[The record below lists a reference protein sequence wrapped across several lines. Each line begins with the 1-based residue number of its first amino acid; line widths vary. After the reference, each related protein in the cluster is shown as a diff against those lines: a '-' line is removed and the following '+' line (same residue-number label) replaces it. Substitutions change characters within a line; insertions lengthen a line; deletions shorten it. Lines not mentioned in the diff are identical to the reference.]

1 MEMQVRK
8 TKQSR
13 IHKVDFAGL
22 GFGDVFSDHMLRMDY
37 KNDKWGPARITPYTH
52 IRLLPSLTVLHYAQA
67 VFEGLKAFRANDGTV
82 NIFRADKHI
91 DRFNH
96 SSHRLCIPEI
106 DKKLFM
112 QGILK
117 LVETDR
123 EWIPKQKGYS
133 LYIRPF
139 VIASDNNLGVHVSK
153 TYKFFIILSPVGA
166 YYKEGMNPVKL
177 ITAIEHTRAAEGGTG
192 FAKTP
197 GNYAASLYAA
207 HEAQKKGYTQVLWLD
222 GLQKQYIE
230 EVGTMNVFFY
240 IGDELITPHLGG
252 TILAGVTRD
261 SVIHLARDWGIKVV
275 ERRLSMD
282 EVIAAWDAGKLRE
295 AFGTGTAAVISP
307 IGSIMHKEKNIVIN
321 GGKTGALSTKLYET
335 ITGIQYG
342 EKPDKFNWVTRI
354 K

>member
-1 MEMQVRK
+1 
-8 TKQSR
+8 
-13 IHKVDFAGL
+13 
-22 GFGDVFSDHMLRMDY
+22 MD
-37 KNDKWGPARITPYTH
+37 
-52 IRLLPSLTVLHYAQA
+52 
-67 VFEGLKAFRANDGTV
+67 
-82 NIFRADKHI
+82 
-91 DRFNH
+91 
-96 SSHRLCIPEI
+96 
-106 DKKLFM
+106 
-112 QGILK
+112 GILK
-117 LVETDR
+117 LVETER
-123 EWIPKQKGYS
+123 EWVPRQKGYS
-133 LYIRPF
+133 MYIRPF
-139 VIASDNNLGVHVSK
+139 VFASDNNLGVHVSK

-222 GLQKQYIE
+222 GMHKHYIE

-261 SVIHLARDWGIKVV
+261 SVLHLARDWGMNVV
-275 ERRLSMD
+275 ERRISMD
-282 EVIAAWDAGKLRE
+282 EVIQAWESGTLKE

-307 IGSIMHKEKNIVIN
+307 IGSITHKEKTIVIN
-321 GGKTGALSTKLYET
+321 DGKIGTLSQKLYDT
-335 ITGIQYG
+335 ITSIQYG
-342 EKPDKFNWVTRI
+342 ERPDKFSWITKI

>member
-1 MEMQVRK
+1 MTIPIKKAKK
-8 TKQSR
+8 TK
-13 IHKVDFAGL
+13 IHKVDFSGL

-37 KNDKWGPARITPYTH
+37 KNGKWGAAEITPFTH
-52 IRLLPSLTVLHYAQA
+52 VRMLPSLTVLHYAQA
-67 VFEGLKAFRANDGTV
+67 VFEGLKAFRVKDGTI

-91 DRFNH
+91 DRFNR
-96 SSHRLCIPEI
+96 SCHRLCIPEI
-106 DKKLFM
+106 DKKVFM
-112 QGILK
+112 DGILK
-117 LVETDR
+117 LVETER
-123 EWIPKQKGYS
+123 EWVPKQKGYS
-133 LYIRPF
+133 MYIRPF
-139 VIASDNNLGVHVSK
+139 VFASDNNLGVHVSK

-222 GLQKQYIE
+222 GMHKHYIE

-261 SVIHLARDWGIKVV
+261 SVLHLARDWGMNVV
-275 ERRLSMD
+275 ERRISMD
-282 EVIAAWDAGKLRE
+282 EVIQAWESGTLKE

-307 IGSIMHKEKNIVIN
+307 IGSITHKEKTIVIN
-321 GGKTGALSTKLYET
+321 DGKIGTLSQKLYDT
-335 ITGIQYG
+335 ITSIQYG
-342 EKPDKFNWVTRI
+342 ERPDKFSWITKI

>member
-1 MEMQVRK
+1 MEMKVRK

-13 IHKVDFAGL
+13 IHKVDFSAL

-37 KNDKWGPARITPYTH
+37 KNGKWGPSRITPFTH
-52 IRLLPSLTVLHYAQA
+52 IRLLPSMTVLHYAQA
-67 VFEGLKAFRANDGTV
+67 VFEGLKAFRAKDGTV
-82 NIFRADKHI
+82 NIFRVDKHI
-91 DRFNH
+91 DRFNR
-96 SSHRLCIPEI
+96 SCHRLCIPDI
-106 DKKLFM
+106 DKKVFL

-123 EWIPKQKGYS
+123 AWIPKQKGYS

-139 VIASDNNLGVHVSK
+139 VIASDNNLGVHVSQ

-177 ITAIEHTRAAEGGTG
+177 ITAIEHTRAVEGGTG

-222 GLQKQYIE
+222 GLQKHYIE

-261 SVIHLARDWGIKVV
+261 SVIHLARDWGIKTV

-295 AFGTGTAAVISP
+295 ASARAPRPLSHPSDRLCIKRKTSSSAAVKP
-307 IGSIMHKEKNIVIN
+307 
-321 GGKTGALSTKLYET
+321 AL
-335 ITGIQYG
+335 
-342 EKPDKFNWVTRI
+342 FR
-354 K
+354 

>member
-1 MEMQVRK
+1 MEIRK
-8 TKQSR
+8 TKKSR
-13 IHKVDFAGL
+13 IHKVDFSAL
-22 GFGDVFSDHMLRMDY
+22 GFGDVFSDHMLTMDY
-37 KNDKWGPARITPYTH
+37 KSGKWGAPKIKPFGHVH
-52 IRLLPSLTVLHYAQA
+52 ILPSLTTLHYAQA
-67 VFEGLKAFRANDGTV
+67 VFEGLKAFIAKDGSIH
-82 NIFRADKHI
+82 IFRPDKHI
-91 DRFNH
+91 ERYNR
-96 SSHRLCIPEI
+96 SCRRLCIPEI
-106 DKKLFM
+106 DKKTFM
-112 QGILK
+112 DGMVQLIK
-117 LVETDR
+117 MEKQ
-123 EWIPKQKGYS
+123 WIPTQKGYS

-139 VIASDNNLGVHVSK
+139 VFATDNNLGVHVSQ

-207 HEAQKKGYTQVLWLD
+207 HEAQKQGYTQVLWLD
-222 GLQKQYIE
+222 GMQKHYIE

-261 SVIHLARDWGIKVV
+261 SVIHLARDWGMKVI
-275 ERRLSMD
+275 ERKLSMD
-282 EVIAAWDAGKLRE
+282 EVIDAWEKGKLKE

-307 IGSIMHKEKNIVIN
+307 IGSITHKEKTILIN
-321 GGKTGALSTKLYET
+321 KGRTGQLSQKLYDT

-342 EKPDKFNWVTRI
+342 ENPDKFSWIHKI

>member
-1 MEMQVRK
+1 MTMQIKKAKK
-8 TKQSR
+8 TK
-13 IHKVDFAGL
+13 IHKVDFSRL

-37 KNDKWGPARITPYTH
+37 KNDKWGPARITPFAH
-52 IRLLPSLTVLHYAQA
+52 VHMLPSLTVLHYAQA
-67 VFEGLKAFRANDGTV
+67 VFEGLKAFRTREGTV
-82 NIFRADKHI
+82 NVFRAEKHI
-91 DRFNH
+91 DRFNR
-96 SSHRLCIPEI
+96 SCHRLCIPEI
-106 DKKLFM
+106 DKKVFM
-112 QGILK
+112 EGILK
-117 LVETDR
+117 LVETER
-123 EWIPKQKGYS
+123 EWVPKQKGYS
-133 LYIRPF
+133 MYIRPF
-139 VIASDNNLGVHVSK
+139 VFASDNNLGVHVSK

-197 GNYAASLYAA
+197 GNYAASLFAA

-222 GLQKQYIE
+222 GMLKHYIE

-261 SVIHLARDWGIKVV
+261 SVIHLARDWGMKVV
-275 ERRLSMD
+275 ERRLAMD
-282 EVIAAWDAGKLRE
+282 EVIEAWESGKLKE

-307 IGSIMHKEKNIVIN
+307 IGSITHKEKTIVIN
-321 GGKTGALSTKLYET
+321 DDKIGTLSQKLYDT

-342 EKPDKFNWVTRI
+342 EKPDKFSWITKI

>member
-1 MEMQVRK
+1 MEIRK
-8 TKQSR
+8 TKKSR
-13 IHKVDFAGL
+13 IHKVDFSAL
-22 GFGDVFSDHMLRMDY
+22 GFGDVFSDHMLTMDY
-37 KNDKWGPARITPYTH
+37 KNGKWGAPKIKPFGHVRI
-52 IRLLPSLTVLHYAQA
+52 LPSLTTLHYAQA
-67 VFEGLKAFRANDGTV
+67 VFEGLKAFIAKDGSIH
-82 NIFRADKHI
+82 IFRPDKHI
-91 DRFNH
+91 ERYNR
-96 SSHRLCIPEI
+96 SCRRLCIPEI
-106 DKKLFM
+106 DKKTFM
-112 QGILK
+112 DGMVQLIEMEK
-117 LVETDR
+117 Q
-123 EWIPKQKGYS
+123 WIPTQKGYS

-139 VIASDNNLGVHVSK
+139 VFATDNNLGVHVSQ

-207 HEAQKKGYTQVLWLD
+207 HEAQKQGYTQVLWLD
-222 GLQKQYIE
+222 GMQKHYIE

-261 SVIHLARDWGIKVV
+261 SVIHLAKDWGMKVI
-275 ERRLSMD
+275 ERKLSMD
-282 EVIAAWDAGKLRE
+282 EVIDAWEKGKLKE

-307 IGSIMHKEKNIVIN
+307 IGSITHKEKTILIN
-321 GGKTGALSTKLYET
+321 KGQTGSLSQKLYDT

-342 EKPDKFNWVTRI
+342 EKPDKFSWIHKI

>member
-1 MEMQVRK
+1 MTMQIKKAKK
-8 TKQSR
+8 TK
-13 IHKVDFAGL
+13 IHKVDFSGL

-37 KNDKWGPARITPYTH
+37 KNDKWGPARITPFAH
-52 IRLLPSLTVLHYAQA
+52 VHMLPSLTVLHYAQA
-67 VFEGLKAFRANDGTV
+67 VFEGLKAFRTREGAINV
-82 NIFRADKHI
+82 FRADKHI
-91 DRFNH
+91 DRFNR
-96 SSHRLCIPEI
+96 SCHRLCIPEI
-106 DKKLFM
+106 DKKVFM
-112 QGILK
+112 DGILK
-117 LVETDR
+117 LVETER
-123 EWIPKQKGYS
+123 EWVPKQKGYS
-133 LYIRPF
+133 MYIRPF
-139 VIASDNNLGVHVSK
+139 VFASDNNLGVHVSK

-197 GNYAASLYAA
+197 GNYAASLFAA

-222 GLQKQYIE
+222 GMQKHYIE

-261 SVIHLARDWGIKVV
+261 SVIHLARDWGMKVV
-275 ERRLSMD
+275 ERRLAMD
-282 EVIAAWDAGKLRE
+282 EVIEAWESGKLKE

-307 IGSIMHKEKNIVIN
+307 IGSITHKEKTIVIN
-321 GGKTGALSTKLYET
+321 DDKIGTLSQKLYDM

-342 EKPDKFNWVTRI
+342 EKPDKFSWITKI

>member
-1 MEMQVRK
+1 MEIKK
-8 TKQSR
+8 TKKSK
-13 IHKVDFAGL
+13 ISKVDFSGL

-37 KNDKWGPARITPYTH
+37 KNDKWGPARITPFGH
-52 IRLLPSLTVLHYAQA
+52 VRILPSLTTLHYAQA
-67 VFEGLKAFRANDGTV
+67 VFEGLKAFYVKDGSI
-82 NIFRADKHI
+82 NIFRPEKYYE
-91 DRFNH
+91 RL
-96 SSHRLCIPEI
+96 SRSCHRLCIPVI
-106 DKKLFM
+106 DKKAYMEGLDHL
-112 QGILK
+112 LK
-117 LVETDR
+117 LDR
-123 EWIPKQKGYS
+123 EWVPKQKGYA

-139 VIASDNNLGVHVSK
+139 IFAADNNLGVHVSK
-153 TYKFFIILSPVGA
+153 TYKYFVILSPVGA

-197 GNYAASLYAA
+197 GNYASSLFAA

-222 GLQKQYIE
+222 GLHKHYIE

-261 SVIHLARDWGIKVV
+261 TVIHLARDWGMKVV
-275 ERRLSMD
+275 ERKLSMD
-282 EVIAAWDAGKLRE
+282 EVMEAWEKGKLKE

-321 GGKTGALSTKLYET
+321 GGKTGALSQKLYDT

-342 EKPDKFNWVTRI
+342 EKPDKFSWINKI